1 MALCRVLGRQNQDV
15 EKQMSLRQQRIRD
28 YLKDSDGLTTRQL
41 QFRLGIEQRT
51 ICKALKAM
59 PDTYVDRWTG
69 PHRGQ
74 WAAVWCVVEVPED
87 CPKPDEKDI
96 QAPLLQTQRD
106 SGARQDDLGAS
117 TSEGV
122 ADDIRVEQQRQS
134 LGGQA
139 LNYIKQSLW
148 RKRRSTNSQLDE
160 VDKKQ

>member
-1 MALCRVLGRQNQDV
+1 MAMCRVLGRQSKDAQ
-15 EKQMSLRQQRIRD
+15 KQMNSSHQRIRD

-74 WAAVWCVVEVPED
+74 WAAVWCVVDVPED
-87 CPKPDEKDI
+87 CPKPDENI
-96 QAPLLQTQRD
+96 QAAQVQAQRANR
-106 SGARQDDLGAS
+106 ARQDDLGDGKGKGA
-117 TSEGV
+117 
-122 ADDIRVEQQRQS
+122 ADDLRVEQQRQS

>member
-1 MALCRVLGRQNQDV
+1 MN
-15 EKQMSLRQQRIRD
+15 SSHQRIRD

-74 WAAVWCVVEVPED
+74 WAAVWCVVNVPED

-96 QAPLLQTQRD
+96 QAPLLQTQRPD
-106 SGARQDDLGAS
+106 RARQDDLGAS
-117 TSEGV
+117 TSKG
-122 ADDIRVEQQRQS
+122 ATSPLRTDAGQTLR
-134 LGGQA
+134 GQA
-139 LNYIKQSLW
+139 LGFIRKTLW
-148 RKRRSTNSQLDE
+148 RKRRATDTPLDA

>member
-1 MALCRVLGRQNQDV
+1 MALCRVLGRQNQDAQ
-15 EKQMSLRQQRIRD
+15 KQMNSSHQRIRD

-74 WAAVWCVVEVPED
+74 WAAVWCVVEVPQD

-96 QAPLLQTQRD
+96 QAPLLQTQRPD
-106 SGARQDDLGAS
+106 RAGQDDLGAS
-117 TSEGV
+117 TSKGV
-122 ADDIRVEQQRQS
+122 ADNVGVDQRQS

-139 LNYIKQSLW
+139 LSYIRKSLW
-148 RKRRSTNSQLDE
+148 RKRRAANSPLDE
-160 VDKKQ
+160 SNQKQ

>member
-1 MALCRVLGRQNQDV
+1 MCRVLGRQSKDV

-69 PHRGQ
+69 PYRGQ

-96 QAPLLQTQRD
+96 QAPLLQTQRANRA
-106 SGARQDDLGAS
+106 GQDDLGDGKGK
-117 TSEGV
+117 GV
-122 ADDIRVEQQRQS
+122 ADNVGVEQRQS
-134 LGGQA
+134 LGGAA
-139 LNYIKQSLW
+139 LSYIRKSLW
-148 RKRRSTNSQLDE
+148 RKRRGANTPLDE

>member
-1 MALCRVLGRQNQDV
+1 MAMCRVLGRQNQDV

-74 WAAVWCVVEVPED
+74 WAAVWCVVNVPED

-96 QAPLLQTQRD
+96 QAPLLQTQRANR
-106 SGARQDDLGAS
+106 ARQDDLGDGKGK
-117 TSEGV
+117 GV
-122 ADDIRVEQQRQS
+122 ADNVGVDQRQS
-134 LGGQA
+134 LGGAA
-139 LNYIKQSLW
+139 LSYIRKSLW
-148 RKRRSTNSQLDE
+148 RKRRAADTQLDA